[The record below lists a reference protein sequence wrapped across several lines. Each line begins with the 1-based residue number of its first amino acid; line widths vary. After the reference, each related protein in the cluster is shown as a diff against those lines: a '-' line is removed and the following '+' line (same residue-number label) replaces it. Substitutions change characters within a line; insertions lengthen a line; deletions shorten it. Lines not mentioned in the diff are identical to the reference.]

1 MGAAGLAV
9 GGLAGAYLEH
19 EHGMFFCFFH
29 ELFPRDLPFGFILT
43 LFLDEDEERSDVED
57 AYEAGR
63 RDEAYEDDYGSD

>member
-43 LFLDEDEERSDVED
+43 LFLDEED